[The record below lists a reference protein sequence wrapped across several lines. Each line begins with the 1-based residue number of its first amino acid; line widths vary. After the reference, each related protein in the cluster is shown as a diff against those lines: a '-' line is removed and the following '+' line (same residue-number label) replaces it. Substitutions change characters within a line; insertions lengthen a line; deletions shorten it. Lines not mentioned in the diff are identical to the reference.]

1 MGVIYVNNVE
11 VHANH
16 GCLEEEAIIG
26 GKYLIDAVF
35 HVDVKKA
42 AQYDD
47 LSLTIDY
54 VEVTNIVRRE
64 MAIRSK
70 LIEAVG
76 YRILNALKA
85 RFTEA
90 ESIRIKLTKVAPPIP
105 GQVESVSIELRTH

>member
-1 MGVIYVNNVE
+1 MGVIYVNNIE

-16 GCLEEEAIIG
+16 GCLEEEAVIG

-35 HVDVKKA
+35 HVDVKEA
-42 AQYDD
+42 ALYDD
-47 LSLTIDY
+47 LSMTIDY
-54 VEVTNIVRRE
+54 VEVTNIVRHE

-70 LIEAVG
+70 LVDALG
-76 YRILNALKA
+76 CRILNALKA

>member
-1 MGVIYVNNVE
+1 MGVIYVNNIE

-16 GCLEEEAIIG
+16 GCLEEEALIG

-35 HVDVKKA
+35 HVSVKEA
-42 AQYDD
+42 ALYDD
-47 LSLTIDY
+47 LTMTIDY
-54 VEVTNIVRRE
+54 VEVTNIVRHE

>member
-1 MGVIYVNNVE
+1 MGVIYVNNIE
-11 VHANH
+11 VHAHH
-16 GCLEEEAIIG
+16 GCLEEEAVIG

-35 HVDVKKA
+35 HIDVKA
-42 AQYDD
+42 AALYDD
-47 LSLTIDY
+47 LDRTIDY

-70 LIEAVG
+70 LIESVG

-85 RFTEA
+85 RFEEA

>member
-1 MGVIYVNNVE
+1 MGVIYVNNIE

-16 GCLEEEAIIG
+16 GCLEEEAVIG

-35 HVDVKKA
+35 HVSVKEA
-42 AQYDD
+42 ALFDD
-47 LSLTIDY
+47 LTMTIDY

-85 RFTEA
+85 RFTGA
-90 ESIRIKLTKVAPPIP
+90 DSIRIKLTKVAPPIP
-105 GQVESVSIELRTH
+105 GQVESVSIELSTL